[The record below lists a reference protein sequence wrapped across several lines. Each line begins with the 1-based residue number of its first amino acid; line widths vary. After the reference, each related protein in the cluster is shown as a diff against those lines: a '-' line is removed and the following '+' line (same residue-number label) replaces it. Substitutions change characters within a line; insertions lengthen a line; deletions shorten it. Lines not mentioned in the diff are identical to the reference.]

1 VNRKL
6 LAIVVVAAVAALI
19 VGAAIGRN
27 MLSSDTPTPKR
38 ATVVHFKDAASK
50 IAINYP
56 GDWHRV
62 PDNPAQPDL
71 SLVITAPGDPT
82 TVMVMRVSPSELDP
96 ITYAA
101 LPIAR
106 EYTDG
111 LLAKD
116 PRAKILRR
124 DPVRLGGL
132 AGWRYRYTTGSGDA
146 MSAHDH
152 YFLFKNYGPK
162 KGKLVQIV
170 FQALPPERLTE
181 LEPTFQ
187 RIAATFNGA
196 AN

>member
-38 ATVVHFKDAASK
+38 ATVVHFKDATSK
-50 IAINYP
+50 IAIDYP
-56 GDWHRV
+56 GDWHRL
-62 PDNPAQPDL
+62 PDNPSQPDL

-82 TVMVMRVSPSELDP
+82 TLMVLRVSSSGLDP
-96 ITYAA
+96 ITSAG
-101 LPIAR
+101 LPVAR

-111 LLAKD
+111 LLAAD
-116 PRAKILRR
+116 ARTKILRR
-124 DPVRLGGL
+124 DAVKLGGL
-132 AGWRYRYTTGSGDA
+132 AGYRYRYTTASGDTT
-146 MSAHDH
+146 SAHDH
-152 YFLFKNYGPK
+152 YFLFKNNGPK
-162 KGKLVQIV
+162 KGKLIQIV
-170 FQALPPERLTE
+170 FQTIPPERLTE

-187 RIAATFNGA
+187 RIAATFNGL